1 MARFIKVQNIYSKK
15 EYYLNLDMILMIFP
29 DPQEVDDYNLETKKK
44 KKIKNVYRLS
54 SVQMECFVKFD
65 YDDPKYT
72 AFHTEIYVNETD
84 YHRILKEL
92 CLE

>member
-54 SVQMECFVKFD
+54 SV
-65 YDDPKYT
+65 PKYT

>member
-44 KKIKNVYRLS
+44 KKNG
-54 SVQMECFVKFD
+54 
-65 YDDPKYT
+65 
-72 AFHTEIYVNETD
+72 
-84 YHRILKEL
+84 
-92 CLE
+92 